1 MLKPVEIDGSSGEGG
16 GQILR
21 TSLAL
26 SLITGRPLQ
35 MRRIRAN
42 RSKPGLQRQHVTCVQ
57 AAALLSGTEARA
69 EIGASALDFT
79 PGTAWASEIA
89 LDIGSAGSTTL
100 VIQTILV
107 PAIASGRALRA
118 KITGGTHNEM
128 APPFEYLDRVFLPH
142 LRKMGADVTLS
153 LERHGMQP
161 KGGGVILVEVKPSKL
176 SPIEIVE
183 AGEVARF
190 RATAI
195 VAGLPRH
202 VAERE
207 LAVAKAEL
215 VDPVCSV
222 VELAHGPHNVFMA
235 EVELASGARELTTT
249 HGRKGYPAEE
259 VANDAID
266 ALDDYVEA
274 GVPVGE
280 HLADQ
285 LLLPFAV
292 AGGGRYRTVP
302 LSLHA
307 TTNIETIRAFLEIA
321 IRVEHDMVAFG

>member
-1 MLKPVEIDGSSGEGG
+1 
-16 GQILR
+16 
-21 TSLAL
+21 
-26 SLITGRPLQ
+26 
-35 MRRIRAN
+35 
-42 RSKPGLQRQHVTCVQ
+42 
-57 AAALLSGTEARA
+57 
-69 EIGASALDFT
+69 
-79 PGTAWASEIA
+79 
-89 LDIGSAGSTTL
+89 
-100 VIQTILV
+100 
-107 PAIASGRALRA
+107 
-118 KITGGTHNEM
+118 
-128 APPFEYLDRVFLPH
+128 
-142 LRKMGADVTLS
+142 
-153 LERHGMQP
+153 
-161 KGGGVILVEVKPSKL
+161 
-176 SPIEIVE
+176 
-183 AGEVARF
+183 
-190 RATAI
+190 
-195 VAGLPRH
+195 
-202 VAERE
+202 
-207 LAVAKAEL
+207 
-215 VDPVCSV
+215 
-222 VELAHGPHNVFMA
+222 MA